1 MKILA
6 LDLGKSKTVACIFDS
21 ESGEHRFTTI
31 RTQRPDVL
39 KLLSESAWDR
49 VVMEIGPSAGW
60 IDDLAVGLGLTV
72 EVANVNHEAW
82 RWRNVKCKTDRLD
95 ALKLAR
101 LCSMNQVPGVYMP
114 SPVVRQ
120 RRSLIEY
127 RAKLVSR
134 QTAIKNS
141 IRAILMQQGLS
152 LAAGKSGWTDKSLKS
167 LVELARPME
176 QVTAEDLW
184 RGQLSVELEALAAAV
199 KLIRQVS
206 EKLNQ
211 LAESNV
217 PIAAVQSIPGI
228 GPRTAEAI
236 VAVIDDPHRFK
247 NKKQVGSYVGL
258 TPRKYQSG
266 NSDRQGRISG
276 QGNRLLRSLLVQSA
290 WMALR
295 RSPWARRVFQQ
306 VTRGAPGRRKVAI
319 IAVARRLLIAAWAML
334 RDGTAW
340 QEPTSSPAAP
350 AQA

>member
-21 ESGEHRFTTI
+21 ECGEHRFTKIST
-31 RTQRPDVL
+31 RRPDVL
-39 KLLSESAWDR
+39 KLLSETAWDR
-49 VVMEIGPSAGW
+49 VVMEIGPSSGW
-60 IDDLAVGLGLTV
+60 IHDQAVGLGLKV

-82 RWRNVKCKTDRLD
+82 RWRNVKSKTDRLD

-101 LCSMNQVPGVYMP
+101 LCSMDQVPPVHMP

-120 RRSLIEY
+120 KRALIEY
-127 RAKLVSR
+127 RAKLVDR

-167 LVELARPME
+167 LRELAWPIE
-176 QVTAEDLW
+176 KVGPEELW
-184 RGQLSVELEALAAAV
+184 RGQLSVELEALAAAAQS
-199 KLIRQVS
+199 IRQVS

-211 LAESNV
+211 LADGSL
-217 PIAAVQSIPGI
+217 PIAALNSIAGI

-258 TPRKYQSG
+258 TPRQYQSG

-276 QGNRLLRSLLVQSA
+276 QGNRLLRKLLVQSA

-295 RSPWARRVFQQ
+295 SSAWARRIFQQ

-319 IAVARRLLIAAWAML
+319 VAVARRLLIVAWAML

-340 QEPTSSPAAP
+340 QEPTAPPALVP
-350 AQA
+350 A

>member
-21 ESGEHRFTTI
+21 ESGEHRFTQVLT
-31 RTQRPDVL
+31 RRPEML
-39 KLLSESAWDR
+39 KLLGQEPWDR

-60 IDDLAVGLGLTV
+60 IHDLAAERGRTV

-101 LCSMNQVPGVYMP
+101 LCSMGQVPPVHMP

-120 RRSLIEY
+120 KRSLIEY
-127 RAKLVSR
+127 RAKLVDR

-141 IRAILMQQGLS
+141 LRAILTQQGLS
-152 LAAGKSGWTDKSLKS
+152 WPAGKSGWTVPSLKR
-167 LVELARPME
+167 LKELSRPIDPVGVGE
-176 QVTAEDLW
+176 LW
-184 RGQLSVELEALAAAV
+184 RGQLSVELEALAAAGAAV
-199 KLIRQVS
+199 RQVS

-211 LAESNV
+211 LASGNV
-217 PIAAVQSIPGI
+217 PMAALQTMVGV

-258 TPRKYQSG
+258 TPRRYQSG
-266 NSDRQGRISG
+266 ASDRQGRISG
-276 QGNRLLRSLLVQSA
+276 QGNRLLRKLLVQSA
-290 WMALR
+290 WAALR
-295 RSPWARRVFQQ
+295 YSAWARRIFLQ
-306 VTRGAPGRRKVAI
+306 VSRGAPGRRKVAI
-319 IAVARRLLIAAWAML
+319 VAVARRLLIVAWAML
-334 RDGTAW
+334 RDGTCW
-340 QEPTSSPAAP
+340 QEPTAPPAMAP
-350 AQA
+350 S